1 MHKKPYYCIL
11 LTNIGAKTMREFT
24 NIMDLADEVQDMVER
39 QVAGMRRVSATEL
52 GLDQRCG
59 FAYVD
64 EDMEAIVVDDARA
77 RSFNYY
83 GGFEYIS
90 DEDKRTLGDYVIY
103 FRTNDRVN
111 DALECLME
119 AEGLCDTEVD
129 E

>member
-1 MHKKPYYCIL
+1 
-11 LTNIGAKTMREFT
+11 MREFT
-24 NIMDLADEVQDMVER
+24 NILDLADEVQDMVER
-39 QVAGMRRVSATEL
+39 QVAGMRRVSASDL
-52 GLDQRCG
+52 GLDNRCG

-83 GGFEYIS
+83 GGFEYVS

-103 FRTNDRVN
+103 FNTCSRVS

-119 AEGLCDTEVD
+119 KDGLCEDAE
-129 E
+129 

>member
-1 MHKKPYYCIL
+1 
-11 LTNIGAKTMREFT
+11 MREFS
-24 NIMDLADEVQDMVER
+24 NMMDLVDEVQDLVER
-39 QVAGMRRVSATEL
+39 QVAGMRRVSASDL
-52 GLDQRCG
+52 GLDPRCG

-64 EDMEAIVVDDARA
+64 EDMECIVVDEARA

-83 GGFEYIS
+83 GGFEYIA

-103 FRTNDRVN
+103 LNTNDRVI

-119 AEGLCDTEVD
+119 VSGLCESED

>member
-1 MHKKPYYCIL
+1 
-11 LTNIGAKTMREFT
+11 MREFT
-24 NIMDLADEVQDMVER
+24 NIMDLADEIQDMVER
-39 QVAGMRRVSATEL
+39 QVSGMRRVSATEL

-64 EDMEAIVVDDARA
+64 ENMEAIVVDDARA

-90 DEDKRTLGDYVIY
+90 DEDKCTLGDYTIY
-103 FRTNDRVN
+103 FNTCDRVRG
-111 DALECLME
+111 ALESLME
-119 AEGLCDTEVD
+119 RDGLCES

>member
-1 MHKKPYYCIL
+1 
-11 LTNIGAKTMREFT
+11 MREFT
-24 NIMDLADEVQDMVER
+24 NMMDLADEVQDMVER
-39 QVAGMRRVSATEL
+39 QVAGMQRVAASDL
-52 GLDQRCG
+52 GLDRRCG

-64 EDMEAIVVDDARA
+64 EAMECIVVDDARA

-90 DEDKRTLGDYVIY
+90 DEDKRQLGEYTVY
-103 FRTNDRVN
+103 LNTCDRVV

-119 AEGLCDTEVD
+119 KNGLCES

>member
-1 MHKKPYYCIL
+1 
-11 LTNIGAKTMREFT
+11 MREFS
-24 NIMDLADEVQDMVER
+24 NMMDLADEVQDMVER
-39 QVAGMRRVSATEL
+39 QVAGMRRVSATAL

-64 EDMEAIVVDDARA
+64 DDMECIVVDDARA

-103 FRTNDRVN
+103 MSTSDRVQ
-111 DALECLME
+111 DALDSLME
-119 AEGLCDTEVD
+119 KDGLCESEDAE
-129 E
+129 

>member
-1 MHKKPYYCIL
+1 
-11 LTNIGAKTMREFT
+11 MREFT
-24 NIMDLADEVQDMVER
+24 NILDLADEVQDMVER

-64 EDMEAIVVDDARA
+64 EDMQAIVVDDSRA

-83 GGFEYIS
+83 GGFEYIDS
-90 DEDKRTLGDYVIY
+90 EDKRMLGDYVIY
-103 FRTNDRVN
+103 MDTSDRVR

-119 AEGLCDTEVD
+119 KDGLCE
-129 E
+129 EEAE

>member
-1 MHKKPYYCIL
+1 MQ
-11 LTNIGAKTMREFT
+11 EFT

-39 QVAGMRRVSATEL
+39 QVQGMRRVSATAL

-64 EDMEAIVVDDARA
+64 ADMECIVVDDSRA

-83 GGFEYIS
+83 GGFEYI
-90 DEDKRTLGDYVIY
+90 DNEDKRQLGDYTIY
-103 FRTNDRVN
+103 LNTNSRVS
-111 DALECLME
+111 DALESLME
-119 AEGLCDTEVD
+119 NDGLCETES

>member
-1 MHKKPYYCIL
+1 
-11 LTNIGAKTMREFT
+11 MREFS
-24 NIMDLADEVQDMVER
+24 NILDLADEVQDLVER

-64 EDMEAIVVDDARA
+64 EDMQAIVVDDARA

-83 GGFEYIS
+83 GGFEYVA
-90 DEDKRTLGDYVIY
+90 DEDKRMLGDYVIY
-103 FRTNDRVN
+103 MDTCSRVR

-119 AEGLCDTEVD
+119 DQGLCE
-129 E
+129 EE

>member
-1 MHKKPYYCIL
+1 
-11 LTNIGAKTMREFT
+11 MREFT

-39 QVAGMRRVSATEL
+39 QVMGMRRVSATEL

-64 EDMEAIVVDDARA
+64 EAMECIVVDGSRA

-90 DEDKRTLGDYVIY
+90 DEDKRQLGDYTIY
-103 FRTNDRVN
+103 FNTCDRVS
-111 DALECLME
+111 DALESLME
-119 AEGLCDTEVD
+119 KEGLCEG
-129 E
+129 EE